1 MNINDFMKTNEY
13 KEFIKNNPGIGKLKI
28 RSYAASE
35 ALPVEGLNIVVSS
48 IINNNKIIFF
58 TGKTDGSGMIPTISL
73 PTPSLISNLEIPN
86 TIKYDIEAY
95 MDSSNKSNFSVNMY
109 DGVCVLQNINFV
121 PGEEYGN

>member
-95 MDSSNKSNFSVNMY
+95 MDSSNKSNFSINMY

>member
-35 ALPVEGLNIVVSS
+35 ALPVGGLNIVVSS

-58 TGKTDGSGMIPTISL
+58 TGKTDSSGIIPTISL
-73 PTPSLISNLEIPN
+73 PAPSLINNLDVPN
-86 TIKYDIEAY
+86 TIKYDIEAF
-95 MDSSNKSNFSVNMY
+95 MDNNKSNFSINMY
-109 DGVCVLQNINFV
+109 DGVCVLQNINFI
-121 PGEEYGN
+121 PGDNYGN